1 MKRDSTAILKNY
13 VKTLITQM
21 QYLPYDIADVLSG
34 KRDPLTPPRRLIFVG
49 GGDYRQIG
57 NEFFKYFVD
66 YCGLKPD
73 QRVLDVGCGIARMAV
88 PLTSYLKHGSYEG
101 FDIVRDGIKWS
112 SRTISTRYPYFRF
125 QLADIY
131 NKVYNPGGRYDASE
145 YRFPYEDG
153 SFDLVFLTSVATHL
167 MPKDLEHYFEEI
179 SRVLK
184 PHGRTLIT
192 FFLLNEEARLP
203 MSQHRSLLDFSTQG
217 DGYRTISASS
227 PEHAVAFE
235 EQYITQLYNSHGLTI
250 VDPIRYGSW
259 SGREKSLSFQDI
271 VIAQKA

>member
-1 MKRDSTAILKNY
+1 MQRNITAILKNY
-13 VKTLITQM
+13 VKTLITQV
-21 QYLPYDIADVLSG
+21 QYLPYDVADVLSG

-73 QRVLDVGCGIARMAV
+73 HRVLDVGCGIARMAV
-88 PLTSYLKHGSYEG
+88 PLTSYLKQGSYEG

-112 SRTISTRYPYFRF
+112 SRTISTRYPNFRF

-167 MPKDLEHYFEEI
+167 MPKDLEHYFAEI

-203 MSQHRSLLDFSTQG
+203 MSQHLSLLDFSIEG

-227 PEHAVAFE
+227 PEQAVAFE
-235 EQYITQLYNSHGLTI
+235 EQYIKQLYSSHDLTI